1 MQAQGEGGGTTRRDE
16 RALRRQLR
24 RYAVRF
30 NDAFWRFWD
39 AAVAPGLPPRPVVA
53 DVGPG
58 PGLFL
63 RDLSARLPGASLHGL
78 DANEAMIESA
88 AALDYAGP
96 VPSLRLMDAE
106 AQPLPFADGEVDLL
120 TMTAVLH
127 TFVDPFSFLR
137 GQAARVIG
145 ANGRILTGSAFR
157 CATTSRCEWS
167 SRASRRRR
175 VTNGRWISSGCTT
188 STRWT
193 IGGGSSRS
201 RACALRRRRRRR
213 IPTRMRGS
221 CGRGRSRGALRPGSS
236 TSPAP
241 FAARKRPHPPLPIET
256 FA

>member
-1 MQAQGEGGGTTRRDE
+1 MQAQGDGGGTTRRDE

-39 AAVAPGLPPRPVVA
+39 AAVAPGLPPRPVIA

-145 ANGRILTGSAFR
+145 ANGRILLYD
-157 CATTSRCEWS
+157 WV
-167 SRASRRRR
+167 R
-175 VTNGRWISSGCTT
+175 VPMRDYF
-188 STRWT
+188 
-193 IGGGSSRS
+193 
-201 RACALRRRRRRR
+201 ALRMVE
-213 IPTRMRGS
+213 PGEPKATRYQR
-221 CGRGRSRGALRPGSS
+221 ALDQFRVHNKYTLDDWRWVIAESGLRVEAE
-236 TSPAP
+236 TSA
-241 FAARKRPHPPLPIET
+241 PHPHARAWVLR
-256 FA
+256 AG

>member
-16 RALRRQLR
+16 RALRRQLQ

-63 RDLSARLPGASLHGL
+63 RDLSARLPGAALHGL

-127 TFVDPFSFLR
+127 AFVDPFSFLL

-145 ANGRILTGSAFR
+145 ANGRILLYD
-157 CATTSRCEWS
+157 WV
-167 SRASRRRR
+167 R
-175 VTNGRWISSGCTT
+175 VPMRDYL
-188 STRWT
+188 
-193 IGGGSSRS
+193 
-201 RACALRRRRRRR
+201 ALRMVE
-213 IPTRMRGS
+213 PGEPKATRYQR
-221 CGRGRSRGALRPGSS
+221 ALDQFRVHNKYTLDDWRWVIAESGLRVEAE
-236 TSPAP
+236 TSA
-241 FAARKRPHPPLPIET
+241 PHPHARAWVLR
-256 FA
+256 AG

>member
-120 TMTAVLH
+120 TVTAVLH

-145 ANGRILTGSAFR
+145 ANGRILLYD
-157 CATTSRCEWS
+157 WI
-167 SRASRRRR
+167 R
-175 VTNGRWISSGCTT
+175 VPMRDYL
-188 STRWT
+188 
-193 IGGGSSRS
+193 
-201 RACALRRRRRRR
+201 ALRMVE
-213 IPTRMRGS
+213 PGEPKATRYQR
-221 CGRGRSRGALRPGSS
+221 ALDQFRVHNKYTLDDWRWVIAESGLRVESE
-236 TSPAP
+236 TSA
-241 FAARKRPHPPLPIET
+241 PHPHAHAWVLR
-256 FA
+256 AG

>member
-30 NDAFWRFWD
+30 NDAFWFFWD
-39 AAVAPGLPPRPVVA
+39 AAVAPGLPPRPVIA

-88 AALDYAGP
+88 AALGYAGP

-145 ANGRILTGSAFR
+145 ANGRILLYD
-157 CATTSRCEWS
+157 WV
-167 SRASRRRR
+167 R
-175 VTNGRWISSGCTT
+175 VPMRDYL
-188 STRWT
+188 
-193 IGGGSSRS
+193 
-201 RACALRRRRRRR
+201 ALRMVE
-213 IPTRMRGS
+213 PGEPEATRYQR
-221 CGRGRSRGALRPGSS
+221 ALDQFRVHNKYTLDDWRWVIAESGLRVEAE
-236 TSPAP
+236 TSA
-241 FAARKRPHPPLPIET
+241 PHPHAHAWVLR
-256 FA
+256 AG

>member
-16 RALRRQLR
+16 RALRRQLQ

-106 AQPLPFADGEVDLL
+106 AQPLPFADGDVDLL

-145 ANGRILTGSAFR
+145 AEGRILLYD
-157 CATTSRCEWS
+157 WI
-167 SRASRRRR
+167 R
-175 VTNGRWISSGCTT
+175 VPLRDYL
-188 STRWT
+188 
-193 IGGGSSRS
+193 
-201 RACALRRRRRRR
+201 ALRMVE
-213 IPTRMRGS
+213 PGEPKATRYQR
-221 CGRGRSRGALRPGSS
+221 ALDQFRVHNKYTLDDWRWVIAESGLRVEAE
-236 TSPAP
+236 TSASHPH
-241 FAARKRPHPPLPIET
+241 ARAWVLR
-256 FA
+256 AG

>member
-1 MQAQGEGGGTTRRDE
+1 MQTQGDGGGTTRRDE

-24 RYAVRF
+24 RYVVRF

-39 AAVAPGLPPRPVVA
+39 AAVAPGLPPRPVIA

-63 RDLSARLPGASLHGL
+63 LDLSARLPGATLHGL

-96 VPSLRLMDAE
+96 VPSLLLMDAE

-145 ANGRILTGSAFR
+145 AEGRILLYD
-157 CATTSRCEWS
+157 WI
-167 SRASRRRR
+167 R
-175 VTNGRWISSGCTT
+175 VPMRDYL
-188 STRWT
+188 
-193 IGGGSSRS
+193 
-201 RACALRRRRRRR
+201 ALRMVE
-213 IPTRMRGS
+213 PGEPKATRYQR
-221 CGRGRSRGALRPGSS
+221 ALDQFRVHNKYALDDWRWVIAESGLRVEAE
-236 TSPAP
+236 TSA
-241 FAARKRPHPPLPIET
+241 PHPHARAWVLR
-256 FA
+256 AG

>member
-39 AAVAPGLPPRPVVA
+39 AAVAPGLPPRPVIA

-63 RDLSARLPGASLHGL
+63 RDLSARLPGATLHGL

-145 ANGRILTGSAFR
+145 ANGRILLYDWVRVPMRDYLAQRMVEPGEPKATRYQRALDQFRVHNKYTLDDWRWVIAESGMRVEAETSA
-157 CATTSRCEWS
+157 
-167 SRASRRRR
+167 
-175 VTNGRWISSGCTT
+175 
-188 STRWT
+188 
-193 IGGGSSRS
+193 
-201 RACALRRRRRRR
+201 
-213 IPTRMRGS
+213 
-221 CGRGRSRGALRPGSS
+221 
-236 TSPAP
+236 
-241 FAARKRPHPPLPIET
+241 PHPHARAWVLR
-256 FA
+256 AG

>member
-1 MQAQGEGGGTTRRDE
+1 MQTQGDGGGTTRRDE
-16 RALRRQLR
+16 RALRRQLQ

-96 VPSLRLMDAE
+96 LPSLRLMDAE

-145 ANGRILTGSAFR
+145 ANGRILLYD
-157 CATTSRCEWS
+157 WV
-167 SRASRRRR
+167 R
-175 VTNGRWISSGCTT
+175 VPMRDYL
-188 STRWT
+188 
-193 IGGGSSRS
+193 
-201 RACALRRRRRRR
+201 ALRMVE
-213 IPTRMRGS
+213 PGEPKATRYQR
-221 CGRGRSRGALRPGSS
+221 ALEQFRVHNKYTLDDWRWVIAESGLRVEAE
-236 TSPAP
+236 TSA
-241 FAARKRPHPPLPIET
+241 PHPHAHAWVLR
-256 FA
+256 AG

>member
-145 ANGRILTGSAFR
+145 ANGRILLYD
-157 CATTSRCEWS
+157 WI
-167 SRASRRRR
+167 R
-175 VTNGRWISSGCTT
+175 VPMRDYL
-188 STRWT
+188 
-193 IGGGSSRS
+193 
-201 RACALRRRRRRR
+201 ALRMVE
-213 IPTRMRGS
+213 PGEPKATRYQRALDQFRVHNKYTLDDWRWVIAESGMRVE
-221 CGRGRSRGALRPGSS
+221 AE
-236 TSPAP
+236 TSA
-241 FAARKRPHPPLPIET
+241 PHPHARAWVLR
-256 FA
+256 AG

>member
-1 MQAQGEGGGTTRRDE
+1 MQAQGEGRGMTRRDE

-39 AAVAPGLPPRPVVA
+39 AAVAPGLPPRPVIA

-63 RDLSARLPGASLHGL
+63 RDLSARLPFASLHGL

-145 ANGRILTGSAFR
+145 ANGRILLYD
-157 CATTSRCEWS
+157 WV
-167 SRASRRRR
+167 R
-175 VTNGRWISSGCTT
+175 VPMRDYL
-188 STRWT
+188 
-193 IGGGSSRS
+193 
-201 RACALRRRRRRR
+201 ALRMVE
-213 IPTRMRGS
+213 PGEPKATRYQRALDQFRVHNKYTLDDWRWVIAESGMRVE
-221 CGRGRSRGALRPGSS
+221 AE
-236 TSPAP
+236 TSA
-241 FAARKRPHPPLPIET
+241 PHPHARAWVLR
-256 FA
+256 AR

>member
-145 ANGRILTGSAFR
+145 ANGRILLYDWVRVPMRDYLALRMVEPGEPKATRYQRALEQFR
-157 CATTSRCEWS
+157 VHNKYTLDDWRWVIAESGM
-167 SRASRRRR
+167 R
-175 VTNGRWISSGCTT
+175 VEAET
-188 STRWT
+188 ST
-193 IGGGSSRS
+193 
-201 RACALRRRRRRR
+201 
-213 IPTRMRGS
+213 
-221 CGRGRSRGALRPGSS
+221 
-236 TSPAP
+236 
-241 FAARKRPHPPLPIET
+241 PHPHARAWVLR
-256 FA
+256 AG

>member
-106 AQPLPFADGEVDLL
+106 AQPLPFADGAIDLL

-145 ANGRILTGSAFR
+145 ANGRILLYD
-157 CATTSRCEWS
+157 WI
-167 SRASRRRR
+167 R
-175 VTNGRWISSGCTT
+175 VPMRDYL
-188 STRWT
+188 
-193 IGGGSSRS
+193 
-201 RACALRRRRRRR
+201 ALRMVE
-213 IPTRMRGS
+213 PGEPKATRYQR
-221 CGRGRSRGALRPGSS
+221 ALDQFRVHNKYTLDDWRWVIAESGLRVEAE
-236 TSPAP
+236 TSA
-241 FAARKRPHPPLPIET
+241 PHPHARAWVLR
-256 FA
+256 AG